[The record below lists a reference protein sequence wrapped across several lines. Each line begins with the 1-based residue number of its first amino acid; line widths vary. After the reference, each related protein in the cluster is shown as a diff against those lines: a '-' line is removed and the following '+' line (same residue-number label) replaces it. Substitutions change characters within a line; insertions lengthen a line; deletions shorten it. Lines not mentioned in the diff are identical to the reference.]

1 MELNQLTLKLLNMRG
16 ITSQEDIEEFLSP
29 TPKKTYDPFLLP
41 DMEEGADL
49 ILREITAGT
58 RIMIYGDYDADGM
71 TATALML
78 TVLGHLMKGREQD
91 LDYYIPSRFDEGYG
105 LNMDAIKSIHD
116 RGFGLIITVD
126 CGAVSEDEAGYAEEL
141 GMKILV
147 TDHHNITD
155 RMARCLLIDPK
166 KPGSE
171 YPFEGLCGCGVAF
184 KLSQALRMKS
194 DLPKSVLAEVLDLVA
209 IGTIGDMMPL
219 TDENRT
225 LVKYG
230 LRTLNSGRRP
240 GLAELIKVAG
250 LEPGSITS
258 EEAGFILVP
267 HLNAAGRLG
276 DASLGVKLLTA
287 RPGDPGIRE
296 MAEQL
301 NRMNDKRK
309 AFQQET
315 YVKCVGL
322 MDEGDFKLIECPDAH
337 EGIAGIVAG
346 KIKETY
352 NRPTIICMNTQE
364 EGYLKGTGRSIDG
377 LSLYDMLKKYDD
389 LFVKFGGHAKAC
401 GFTIS
406 RENLPKLREGL
417 LRDIEEV
424 RQKDPDVFEKK
435 YPWELEAEVGDCR
448 MELADEISLLEPFGQ
463 DNKRPSFLVKDGI
476 VTDVRYMGDEGQHVR
491 FTLKGEHG
499 EYLSCVLFRRAGEFA
514 DVLRPGRRISVTG
527 ALETQVWQ
535 GRKRLQFMAEN
546 IID

>member
-1 MELNQLTLKLLNMRG
+1 MRG
-16 ITSQEDIEEFLSP
+16 ITSQEDIEEFISP
-29 TPKKTYDPFLLP
+29 SPKKTYDPFLLP

-49 ILREITAGT
+49 ILREISAGT

-126 CGAVSEDEAGYAEEL
+126 CGAVSEEEARYAEEL

-147 TDHHNITD
+147 TDHHNIAD
-155 RMARCLLIDPK
+155 RMAGCLLIDPK

-184 KLSQALRMKS
+184 KLSQALKAKS

-219 TDENRT
+219 IDENRT

-230 LRTLNSGRRP
+230 LRALNSGNRP
-240 GLAELIKVAG
+240 GLRELIRVAG
-250 LEPGSITS
+250 LNMGDITS
-258 EEAGFILVP
+258 DEAGFILVP

-276 DASLGVKLLTA
+276 DASLGVRLLTA
-287 RPGDPGIRE
+287 KEGDPDISR
-296 MAEQL
+296 MAEEL
-301 NRMNDKRK
+301 NSLNDRRK
-309 AFQQET
+309 TYQQDT
-315 YVKCVGL
+315 FVKCVDR
-322 MDEGDFKLIECPDAH
+322 MDDGDFKLIECPDAH

-389 LFVKFGGHAKAC
+389 LFLKFGGHAKAC
-401 GFTIS
+401 GFTIA
-406 RENLPKLREGL
+406 RENLPKLKEGL
-417 LRDIEEV
+417 LHDIEEI
-424 RQKDPDVFEKK
+424 REKDPDIFEKK
-435 YPWELEAEVGDCR
+435 YPWDLEAAVGDCSLS
-448 MELADEISLLEPFGQ
+448 LADELSLLEPFGQ
-463 DNKRPSFLVKDGI
+463 DNKRPAFLVKNGI
-476 VTDVRYMGDEGQHVR
+476 LTDVRYMGDEGQHVR
-491 FTLKGEHG
+491 FTLKGQRG
-499 EYLSCVLFRRAGEFA
+499 EYLGCVLFRRAA
-514 DVLRPGRRISVTG
+514 DFRDILRPGRHVSVTG

-535 GRKRLQFMAEN
+535 GRKRLQLMAEN
-546 IID
+546 IIDEEAEMVI

>member
-1 MELNQLTLKLLNMRG
+1 
-16 ITSQEDIEEFLSP
+16 
-29 TPKKTYDPFLLP
+29 
-41 DMEEGADL
+41 
-49 ILREITAGT
+49 
-58 RIMIYGDYDADGM
+58 
-71 TATALML
+71 
-78 TVLGHLMKGREQD
+78 
-91 LDYYIPSRFDEGYG
+91 
-105 LNMDAIKSIHD
+105 
-116 RGFGLIITVD
+116 
-126 CGAVSEDEAGYAEEL
+126 
-141 GMKILV
+141 MKILV

>member
-1 MELNQLTLKLLNMRG
+1 MRG
-16 ITSQEDIEEFLSP
+16 ITSQEDIEEFISP
-29 TPKKTYDPFLLP
+29 SPKKTYDPFLLP

-49 ILREITAGT
+49 ILREISSGT

-126 CGAVSEDEAGYAEEL
+126 CGAVSEDEARYAEEL

-147 TDHHNITD
+147 TDHHNIAD
-155 RMARCLLIDPK
+155 RMAKCLLIDPK

-184 KLSQALRMKS
+184 KLSQALKAKS

-230 LRTLNSGRRP
+230 LRALNSGNRP
-240 GLAELIKVAG
+240 GLRELIRVAG
-250 LEPGSITS
+250 LELGNITS

-276 DASLGVKLLTA
+276 DASLGVRLLTA
-287 RPGDPGIRE
+287 KEGDADISR

-301 NRMNDKRK
+301 NTLNDKRK
-309 AFQQET
+309 YYQQDT
-315 YVKCVGL
+315 YTKCVER

-352 NRPTIICMNTQE
+352 NRPTIICMKTQE

-389 LFVKFGGHAKAC
+389 LFLKFGGHAKAC

-406 RENLPKLREGL
+406 EENLPKLKEGL
-417 LRDIEEV
+417 LKDIEEIKE
-424 RQKDPDVFEKK
+424 KDPDVFEKK
-435 YPWELEAEVGDCR
+435 YPWDLEAAVGDCNLN
-448 MELADEISLLEPFGQ
+448 LADELSLLEPFGQ
-463 DNKRPSFLVKDGI
+463 DNKRPAFLVKNAI

-491 FTLKGEHG
+491 FTLKGQKG
-499 EYLSCVLFRRAGEFA
+499 EYLGCVLFRRAGDFR
-514 DVLRPGRRISVTG
+514 DFLKPGRRVSVTG

-535 GRKRLQFMAEN
+535 GRKRLQLMAEN
-546 IID
+546 IIDEDAGKDI